1 MQRNIVSYALA
12 VGLAVA
18 GWSLSANQA
27 EAGRWAVGYVAGP
40 VAPVPVYAP
49 VVAAP
54 VVAAPVVVPAPA
66 VIQPVG
72 GVVVGAPGYVAGP
85 GYAPGYVAGP
95 GPVVVNQWGHRG
107 LLHNRY
113 NVRVSNPYGP
123 DYGYRVRRNLTG
135 THVRQFVAP

>member
-1 MQRNIVSYALA
+1 MQRGIVNYAVA

-18 GWSLSANQA
+18 GWSLSAHQA

-40 VAPVPVYAP
+40 APVVPVP

-54 VVAAPVVVPAPA
+54 VVAVPVVPAPVVVPGPR

-72 GVVVGAPGYVAGP
+72 GIVGGAPGYVP
-85 GYAPGYVAGP
+85 APGYVAAP
-95 GPVVVNQWGHRG
+95 GPVVVNQWGSRG

>member
-1 MQRNIVSYALA
+1 MMQRRFVNYALA

-18 GWSLSANQA
+18 GWSVSAPQA

-40 VAPVPVYAP
+40 VPAPVYAP

-54 VVAAPVVVPAPA
+54 VVVPAAP

-72 GVVVGAPGYVAGP
+72 GIVVGQPVAPGYVA
-85 GYAPGYVAGP
+85 AP

-113 NVRVSNPYGP
+113 NVRVSSPYGP
-123 DYGYRVRRNLTG
+123 DYVYRVRRNLTG

>member
-1 MQRNIVSYALA
+1 MQRKIVSYAVA

-40 VAPVPVYAP
+40 VVPAPVYAP
-49 VVAAP
+49 VVPAP
-54 VVAAPVVVPAPA
+54 VVAAPVVVPGPG

-72 GVVVGAPGYVAGP
+72 GVVVGAPGYVAAP
-85 GYAPGYVAGP
+85 GYAAPA
-95 GPVVVNQWGHRG
+95 PVVVNQWGHRG